1 MIHIKFKLI
10 IFTYLFVLFFILMYN
25 FSMGFDR
32 HVSNAVRNHL
42 FQRSA
47 NPYTG
52 MDLPALNIQ
61 RGRDHGVPPYN
72 SYRLVLHR
80 IN

>member
-1 MIHIKFKLI
+1 
-10 IFTYLFVLFFILMYN
+10 
-25 FSMGFDR
+25 MGFDR
-32 HVSNAVRNHL
+32 HISDAVRNHL

-47 NPYTG
+47 NRYTG

-72 SYRLVLHR
+72 SYRLNLH
-80 IN
+80 